1 MLNQASQPDWL
12 DIQSQFREYI
22 AAYHAGEPTPECRDR
37 LFSSIYQAVEYLSIV
52 RYRQYAGHGTKQ
64 TELALDGVRN
74 LFWKVDQKKPSDT
87 SSATPACPIPAA
99 EVGAIRI
106 GKNATKQRTFTS
118 LLTEEYRQVAPLGNF
133 LSTVVGNAL
142 RDWFRE
148 QNRNNKL
155 NLQLDDAMFKEIFEI
170 GVSEIP
176 ATSMH
181 LEWGL
186 GCHPRS
192 PEAQIEANALRE
204 IVATLDERDRKLID
218 LYYFQEMSS
227 AEISELTCTNQSTV
241 RTQLSRAIQT
251 MRDVLSNAG
260 IDQDHLV

>member
-1 MLNQASQPDWL
+1 MTNQASKPNWL

-22 AAYHAGEPTPECRDR
+22 AAYQAGEPTPECRDR

-52 RYRQYAGHGTKQ
+52 RYRQYAGHGTRQ
-64 TELALDGVRN
+64 TEFALDGVRN
-74 LFWKVDQKKPSDT
+74 LFWKIDRKTPPDT
-87 SSATPACPIPAA
+87 DDASPKFPIPAA
-99 EVGAIRI
+99 EEGAIRS
-106 GKNATKQRTFTS
+106 GNNGTRQRTFTS
-118 LLTEEYRQVAPLGNF
+118 LLTEEYRQEAPLGNF

-155 NLQLDDAMFKEIFEI
+155 NLQLDDATFKEIFEI

-186 GCHPRS
+186 GSHTLS
-192 PEAQIEANALRE
+192 PEAQMEANALRE
-204 IVATLDERDRKLID
+204 VVATLDQREQKLIE
-218 LYYFQEMSS
+218 LYYFQDMSS
-227 AEISELTCTNQSTV
+227 AEISELTGLNQSTV

-251 MRDVLSNAG
+251 MRGVLSNKG
-260 IDQDHLV
+260 LH